1 MRPKEPEQPQ
11 DISYDSGGGG
21 DEIIQD
27 EPESKKVKWSKQI
40 DRSSDQNWLAN

>member
-1 MRPKEPEQPQ
+1 MLQWIYYLIFPGMRPKEPEQPQ

-27 EPESKKVKWSKQI
+27 EPESKKVK
-40 DRSSDQNWLAN
+40 